1 MIVFKDLRQVSRTT
15 LRRDV
20 RDNSDRMGCSVA
32 LLDGLSRRIGK
43 RSYRSGRTPGVIII
57 LLCAQK
63 LALKALLQSLLA
75 RFIWR
80 RGIRTRPIDKCR
92 EQELQSD
99 QERYVAQTT
108 HLTEV

>member
-20 RDNSDRMGCSVA
+20 RDNSDRVGCSVA
-32 LLDGLSRRIGK
+32 LLDGLSRRVGK
-43 RSYRSGRTPGVIII
+43 RSYRSGRAPNVVII

-75 RFIWR
+75 RLIWR

-108 HLTEV
+108 HLTEG

>member
-1 MIVFKDLRQVSRTT
+1 MIVFKDLRQVSRAT

-20 RDNSDRMGCSVA
+20 RDNSDRVGCSVA

-43 RSYRSGRTPGVIII
+43 RSYRSGRAPSIIVI

-80 RGIRTRPIDKCR
+80 RGIHTRLIDKCR